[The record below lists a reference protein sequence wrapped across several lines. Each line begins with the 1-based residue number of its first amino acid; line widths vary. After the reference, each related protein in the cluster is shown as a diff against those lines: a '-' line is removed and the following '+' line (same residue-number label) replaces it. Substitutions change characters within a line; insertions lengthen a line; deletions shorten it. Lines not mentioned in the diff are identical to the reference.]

1 MSKFKNTL
9 KSKYYWTA
17 KGQGKIYG
25 MLNDQIKKRGD
36 SARLAEK
43 IGSTPGYVSQI
54 LSGDAEINPTWK
66 KIVKFCLA
74 LDKVPVLEI
83 RDIDDYLFE
92 ENMKASYWKYEKMF
106 HQSCLVIDTKKEDEL
121 DLLNHIE
128 LDDFSFLIQAKSK
141 RKVNSELFEYKYDEY
156 EVV

>member
-1 MSKFKNTL
+1 MSKFRNTL

-17 KGQGKIYG
+17 KGQGRIYG

-36 SARLAEK
+36 SAILAKK

-54 LSGDAEINPTWK
+54 LSGDTEINPTWK

-83 RDIDDYLFE
+83 KDLEDFLSQE
-92 ENMKASYWKYEKMF
+92 QLKASYFKFANF
-106 HQSCLVIDTKKEDEL
+106 HQSYQETESEKVSEL
-121 DLLNHIE
+121 NSPTHIE
-128 LDDFSFLIQAKSK
+128 FGDYTFLIQTSNK
-141 RKVNSELFEYKYDEY
+141 RKLNSDLFEIKYDEY
-156 EVV
+156 EQA